1 MTSGAD
7 GLPAGRTQWP
17 NRLAH
22 GSTGKGSNP
31 TPCEKSNGQDHPG
44 IVGCAMRLPEAG
56 GRGVKRPEARPTR
69 DRSDQQLDVLQQK
82 EIDNFEII

>member
-1 MTSGAD
+1 MTSEQMARRRA
-7 GLPAGRTQWP
+7 GLNGQ
-17 NRLAH
+17 NRLRWVRD
-22 GSTGKGSNP
+22 
-31 TPCEKSNGQDHPG
+31 E
-44 IVGCAMRLPEAG
+44 LPKAG

>member
-1 MTSGAD
+1 MTAEQMARRRA
-7 GLPAGRTQWP
+7 GL
-17 NRLAH
+17 
-22 GSTGKGSNP
+22 
-31 TPCEKSNGQDHPG
+31 NGLIG
-44 IVGCAMRLPEAG
+44 FVGCAMRLPKAG